1 MRTLLKALMLTI
13 VLVLAGL
20 LAAASF
26 WARGWGPPWIPWLMI
41 FGLHFLA
48 GITVGLLTPRAW
60 WLAGLVIWGPLLN
73 LQEELQAVRPVP
85 LPILFRVLA
94 GPALLL
100 AAVAPVWALSWGRV
114 AAIGTCRGSPALEP
128 DGEFV
133 SAAAFTKRWLNL

>member
-1 MRTLLKALMLTI
+1 MMRTLLKALMLTI

-26 WARGWGPPWIPWLMI
+26 FARGWGPPWVPWLMI
-41 FGLHFLA
+41 FGLHLLA
-48 GITVGLLTPRAW
+48 GIAVGLLAPRAW

-85 LPILFRVLA
+85 LPILLRVLA

-100 AAVAPVWALSWGRV
+100 AVVALFGAYLGARRRERHLPR
-114 AAIGTCRGSPALEP
+114 
-128 DGEFV
+128 
-133 SAAAFTKRWLNL
+133 